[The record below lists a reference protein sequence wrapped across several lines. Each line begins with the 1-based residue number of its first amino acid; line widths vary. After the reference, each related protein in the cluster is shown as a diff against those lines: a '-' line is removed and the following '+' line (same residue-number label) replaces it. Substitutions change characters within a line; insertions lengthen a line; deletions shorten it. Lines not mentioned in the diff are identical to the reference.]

1 MTKKTIYTCGNSQMV
16 ASHLTKGPSTTIG
29 MEEATFHDIPTD
41 VIFPRQWIL
50 VLSFCY
56 ISRGNGK
63 TQANCCIACALRP
76 QIRHKETEEIR
87 QNPEVGK
94 TKPQSLVL
102 SRECPIFA
110 KSQIGNIV
118 VKVPIQTQDQVKI
131 KIELQKLSCSKMRRE
146 WRAHFRSSRSYQLK
160 SFKIKKFHCP
170 VRRT

>member
-1 MTKKTIYTCGNSQMV
+1 
-16 ASHLTKGPSTTIG
+16 

-41 VIFPRQWIL
+41 FIFPRQWIL

-76 QIRHKETEEIR
+76 QTRHKETEEIR

-94 TKPQSLVL
+94 TKPKSLVL

-110 KSQIGNIV
+110 KSQIGNNV
-118 VKVPIQTQDQVKI
+118 VKVSANSDTGPREDQDRTAKIILFKDAQGMESSLQVQQILSTQKFQDQKTS
-131 KIELQKLSCSKMRRE
+131 LSCPQNLINETNSINTD
-146 WRAHFRSSRSYQLK
+146 LK
-160 SFKIKKFHCP
+160 HI
-170 VRRT
+170 